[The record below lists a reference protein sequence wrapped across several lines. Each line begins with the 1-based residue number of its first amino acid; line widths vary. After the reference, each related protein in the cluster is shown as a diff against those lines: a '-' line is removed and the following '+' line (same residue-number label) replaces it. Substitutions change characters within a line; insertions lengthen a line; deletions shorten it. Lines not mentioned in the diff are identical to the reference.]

1 MIKTQIDQYDML
13 LAVENHFDDHLTLWN
28 TNAPITATKTLISSK
43 IDALAEQVALQ
54 LLNPTGV
61 TIDKNNARINLENQV
76 FTLSSALSGY
86 ANISNKMELYQ
97 KVRYTKSDLVHFRD
111 AELLGVATNLHRDA
125 TTELGN
131 LAAYGVNAS
140 VLANFLTAINTFGTV
155 MKNPTEAIAK
165 RKSATEKIAIMLP
178 EIIELLTN
186 RMDHL
191 VVMLQATQ
199 SAFVST
205 YNNVRA
211 LNSTA
216 VNPLSL
222 TITCLNKATNEPIP
236 NVQLEIVGE
245 GINRISSERGYN
257 TIQNLVSGSHQI
269 SATHPNFKTQT
280 LTFSIVSGETTELVI
295 ELENQAGN

>member
-97 KVRYTKSDLVHFRD
+97 KVRYTKTDLVRYRD
-111 AELLGVATNLHRDA
+111 AELLGIATNLHRDA

>member
-97 KVRYTKSDLVHFRD
+97 KVRYTKTDLVRYRD
-111 AELLGVATNLHRDA
+111 AELLGIATNLHRDA

-131 LAAYGVNAS
+131 LAAYGVNAT
-140 VLANFLTAINTFGTV
+140 VLTNFLTAINTFGTV

-280 LTFSIVSGETTELVI
+280 LTFNIVSGETTELVI
-295 ELENQAGN
+295 ELETEG

>member
-131 LAAYGVNAS
+131 LAAYGVNAT
-140 VLANFLTAINTFGTV
+140 VLTNFLTAINTFGTV

-280 LTFSIVSGETTELVI
+280 LTFNIVSGETTELVI
-295 ELENQAGN
+295 ELETEG

>member
-97 KVRYTKSDLVHFRD
+97 KVRYTKTDLVRYRD
-111 AELLGVATNLHRDA
+111 AELLGIATNLHRDA

-280 LTFSIVSGETTELVI
+280 LTFNIVSGETTELVI
-295 ELENQAGN
+295 ELETEG

>member
-295 ELENQAGN
+295 ELETEG